1 MFFILANVPLR
12 HLLDEK
18 TLFMSLRRSIPSKN
32 KVNDLFRL
40 KSKNIVLYLLD
51 NVPNQVVG
59 CIIQKRYI
67 YTVKLFFI
75 SDTKYTYLI
84 NHRSIST
91 KILSG
96 LYTLRIVEGLSI
108 ELAAKMQRT
117 AKTGRTN
124 QTANSRPIAGLKKR
138 QRNFKCLLAF

>member
-51 NVPNQVVG
+51 NVPN
-59 CIIQKRYI
+59 
-67 YTVKLFFI
+67 
-75 SDTKYTYLI
+75 
-84 NHRSIST
+84 
-91 KILSG
+91 
-96 LYTLRIVEGLSI
+96 
-108 ELAAKMQRT
+108 
-117 AKTGRTN
+117 
-124 QTANSRPIAGLKKR
+124 
-138 QRNFKCLLAF
+138 